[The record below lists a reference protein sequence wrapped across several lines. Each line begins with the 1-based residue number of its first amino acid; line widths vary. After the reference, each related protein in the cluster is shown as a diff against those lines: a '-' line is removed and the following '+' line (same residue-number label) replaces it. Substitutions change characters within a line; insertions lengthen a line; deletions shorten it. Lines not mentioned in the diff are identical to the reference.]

1 MKTSRLIIFA
11 LIVGLPVSGCSGT
24 IFKQFSIDNSPAT
37 SISLDARQRL
47 IFVTEKGGPV
57 PEKDGVPVQQHRI
70 ICAEPSPDAF
80 MALVAAGGADLTMGK
95 KEIGAY
101 GSMAESVGALGR
113 RTQTV
118 QLLRDVLY
126 RACEAYMNGVID
138 KNEYRR
144 IMVAYDELVITLA
157 AIESLGRSI
166 AEPFPPL
173 VGGKA
178 SVNETKDTAASDS
191 SAGAGAA
198 SSDKPSA
205 KTASAIGSP
214 ASESISDIVRNYY
227 CFQIGLKQ
235 MLYDRKGELLNSDV
249 IKALCEHD

>member
-166 AEPFPPL
+166 AEPFPPPWWEERHRSMRP
-173 VGGKA
+173 KA
-178 SVNETKDTAASDS
+178 RRHPIARQVPAPHRVINPALKLPLPSVLRHRRA
-191 SAGAGAA
+191 
-198 SSDKPSA
+198 
-205 KTASAIGSP
+205 
-214 ASESISDIVRNYY
+214 
-227 CFQIGLKQ
+227 
-235 MLYDRKGELLNSDV
+235 
-249 IKALCEHD
+249 